1 MPSVPKN
8 DVDTNLTSAMFLI
21 WAVNSSHRHV
31 GPNDILAPKNDAGIG
46 DAVAP
51 QGTIF
56 SQNRPKF
63 TQTASHTLAVDA
75 KVDFSS
81 IVSQIAQFCSSTQVN
96 IRSEYGISNVVEVRC
111 FGLRKEN

>member
-8 DVDTNLTSAMFLI
+8 DVDTSLTSAMFLI
-21 WAVNSSHRHV
+21 RPVNSSHRHV
-31 GPNDILAPKNDAGIG
+31 GPNDILASKNDAGIG

-56 SQNRPKF
+56 SKNRSKF
-63 TQTASHTLAVDA
+63 TQTASQTLAVDA

-81 IVSQIAQFCSSTQVN
+81 IVSQIAQFCSRTQVN
-96 IRSEYGISNVVEVRC
+96 IRSEYGISNVVEMGC